1 MKNAVIGNNKQ
12 KANLIVLGAVPRYI
26 TVKPSFCSKH
36 ALIIFK
42 SRHAK
47 TDTTGFF
54 FSVDPCTVRKTYCS
68 SCHFHCSILW
78 LCSPVEKLQLY
89 PDCMCVGFFFCV
101 SLQITVPAP
110 TAHLQ
115 SWAEDGVCSGSGKS
129 RHGHREQ
136 HQVPCGL
143 SHHPRSSSRLENAAP
158 VDVAAMAFTLGRS
171 SKWHLCFV
179 PAGLLC
185 PDLVFIEAC
194 LRCLRTVFISPV
206 TPVQLLYTVGSKV
219 DGKTWLPTRD
229 LLFTIV
235 HTQTDFWNLEV
246 LSFKKTHYKCENA
259 YKGSHK
265 FLRRIGKKFFFHV
278 CCNYF

>member
-1 MKNAVIGNNKQ
+1 MFTCGEVVVI
-12 KANLIVLGAVPRYI
+12 
-26 TVKPSFCSKH
+26 
-36 ALIIFK
+36 
-42 SRHAK
+42 SR
-47 TDTTGFF
+47 
-54 FSVDPCTVRKTYCS
+54 
-68 SCHFHCSILW
+68 
-78 LCSPVEKLQLY
+78 LY
-89 PDCMCVGFFFCV
+89 FFCV

-115 SWAEDGVCSGSGKS
+115 SWAEDRVCSGAGKS

-158 VDVAAMAFTLGRS
+158 FDVAAMAFTLGHS

-259 YKGSHK
+259 YEGSQK
-265 FLRRIGKKFFFHV
+265 FLRRSFFMFAV
-278 CCNYF
+278 IIFNSWEA